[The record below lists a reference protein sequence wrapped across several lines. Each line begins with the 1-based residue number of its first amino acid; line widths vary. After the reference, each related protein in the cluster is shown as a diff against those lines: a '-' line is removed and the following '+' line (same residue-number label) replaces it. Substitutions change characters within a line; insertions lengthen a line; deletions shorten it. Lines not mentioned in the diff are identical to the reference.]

1 MCGKQQKSKNQRNTA
16 GEKESRVKE
25 RKEERRTK
33 KGERERM
40 CMRRVKEN
48 ESNNKPIQLQCNNKN
63 NNNSSSSIDLWRH
76 GEDRNDY
83 SRGKG
88 VEVEVEA
95 FREFV

>member
-63 NNNSSSSIDLWRH
+63 NNNSRVVLLIYGGMWRT
-76 GEDRNDY
+76 GMTSQE
-83 SRGKG
+83 G
-88 VEVEVEA
+88 
-95 FREFV
+95 RE